1 MSRSYLDSVMTME
14 DRSSRNGGRERL
26 GLSFTIDYLLF
37 NKGVKGSRE
46 EATASHT
53 AEATANNTLN
63 NQSPTPKEVGNCA
76 ETLAKRLQRSDAEF
90 EERKVKEE
98 EGAEEQQK
106 EGEEEVTTTT
116 STSPEKSAD
125 KPNQSYIALISKA
138 ILASD
143 QKKLLL
149 CDIYQ
154 WIMDHYPYFKSKDKN
169 WRNSVRHNLSLND
182 CFIKAGRSDNGK
194 GHFWAIHP
202 SNYQDFSN
210 GDYHCRR
217 ARRRNNLLV
226 LPSNPVASSV
236 LLGTKTLLAMA
247 QCAASGGASPWSAGL
262 ERGGQRESGDEGSG
276 GKGRRQGEGTLIY
289 WRECLSPRG
298 RVDLLIGSCDQTYG
312 GTRHRPELPGDKS
325 RLVGFFPPLPARRRA
340 GEQHQWKQRKA
351 PPFSPLDDARCKQ
364 IPPAR
369 D

>member
-1 MSRSYLDSVMTME
+1 ME
-14 DRSSRNGGRERL
+14 DRSSHTSARERL

-37 NKGVKGSRE
+37 NKGVKGSKE
-46 EATASHT
+46 EATGSRT
-53 AEATANNTLN
+53 EEQTANNMLN
-63 NQSPTPKEVGNCA
+63 HQNPEPEEVGIRS
-76 ETLAKRLQRSDAEF
+76 EKQEKQLQRSGVDT

-98 EGAEEQQK
+98 EGEEEQQE

-116 STSPEKSAD
+116 SISSSPEKSVD

-138 ILASD
+138 ILASE

-217 ARRRNNLLV
+217 ARRRAPAFPLSCPAPRLYW
-226 LPSNPVASSV
+226 
-236 LLGTKTLLAMA
+236 
-247 QCAASGGASPWSAGL
+247 PWSRVQPQVGL
-262 ERGGQRESGDEGSG
+262 H
-276 GKGRRQGEGTLIY
+276 QGLHA
-289 WRECLSPRG
+289 S
-298 RVDLLIGSCDQTYG
+298 
-312 GTRHRPELPGDKS
+312 LP
-325 RLVGFFPPLPARRRA
+325 
-340 GEQHQWKQRKA
+340 
-351 PPFSPLDDARCKQ
+351 
-364 IPPAR
+364 
-369 D
+369 

>member
-1 MSRSYLDSVMTME
+1 MSLRYLNSEMTME
-14 DRSSRNGGRERL
+14 DRSSRSGVRERL

-37 NKGVKGSRE
+37 NKGVKGSKE
-46 EATASHT
+46 EATGSRT
-53 AEATANNTLN
+53 AEQTANNMLN
-63 NQSPTPKEVGNCA
+63 HQNPKPVEVGIRSEIQ
-76 ETLAKRLQRSDAEF
+76 ETQLQRSGVDT

-98 EGAEEQQK
+98 KGDEERRK
-106 EGEEEVTTTT
+106 EGEEEVTTTM
-116 STSPEKSAD
+116 SVSSDPEKSDKSD

-138 ILASD
+138 ILASE

-217 ARRRNNLLV
+217 ARRRV
-226 LPSNPVASSV
+226 RRVAGQLPLSS
-236 LLGTKTLLAMA
+236 LSTPYHPALTRPHRTACWCCPQAPALPLSCLAPRLYW
-247 QCAASGGASPWSAGL
+247 PWS
-262 ERGGQRESGDEGSG
+262 
-276 GKGRRQGEGTLIY
+276 
-289 WRECLSPRG
+289 
-298 RVDLLIGSCDQTYG
+298 RVQ
-312 GTRHRPELPGDKS
+312 PQ
-325 RLVGFFPPLPARRRA
+325 VGFHPGLHA
-340 GEQHQWKQRKA
+340 
-351 PPFSPLDDARCKQ
+351 SM
-364 IPPAR
+364 
-369 D
+369 